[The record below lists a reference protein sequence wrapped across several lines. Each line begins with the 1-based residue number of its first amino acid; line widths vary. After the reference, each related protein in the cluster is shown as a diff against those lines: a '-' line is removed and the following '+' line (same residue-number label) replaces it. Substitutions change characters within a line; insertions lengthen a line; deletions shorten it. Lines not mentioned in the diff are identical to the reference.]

1 MQYEQPLYRP
11 PSEAGSL
18 IIQATLGCPH
28 NRCTFCGMYKGK
40 RFHIRPVDDVVADLR
55 ESREECGEQVRTLF
69 FADGNTI
76 VMKTRQLVEIL
87 QEAAELFPH
96 LERMTSYGSA
106 RFVLKKSPE
115 EWRRIREAGLSRVHM
130 GIETG
135 DAMLLQR
142 LQKGAT
148 PDEMITAGR
157 RLKEAG
163 LEVSEYILVGIGGA
177 ERTREHAIESA
188 RVLNAIDPDFIRLRT
203 WVPVPGAPLA
213 EDWAE
218 GRFDLLDPQGALAE
232 TRLLVER
239 LDCNALLLSDHV
251 SNFADCNGRLPDD
264 KEKVLAQLD
273 AALGRPRS
281 AFHPSVIEGL

>member
-1 MQYEQPLYRP
+1 MHYEQPLYRP

-55 ESREECGEQVRTLF
+55 EAREECGEHVRTLF

-203 WVPVPGAPLA
+203 WVPAPGAPLT
-213 EDWAE
+213 EEWAGGHFE
-218 GRFDLLDPQGALAE
+218 LLDPQGALAE

-264 KEKVLAQLD
+264 REKMLAQLD
-273 AALGRPRS
+273 TALGRPRS
-281 AFHPSVIEGL
+281 AFRPSVIEGL